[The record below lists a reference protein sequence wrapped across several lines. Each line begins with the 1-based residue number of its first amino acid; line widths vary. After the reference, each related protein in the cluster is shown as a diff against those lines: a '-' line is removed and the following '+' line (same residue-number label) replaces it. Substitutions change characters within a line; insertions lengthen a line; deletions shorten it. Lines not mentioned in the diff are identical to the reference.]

1 MVRKIIFVILILI
14 IGFLCGIL
22 FFNFFI
28 ESKISKIGFSY
39 SNLAF
44 PDKKVPINNKEK
56 EREIKIIPFFEELK
70 NEIISQKATSSFLEI
85 NFPEMKTRIWQEGEL
100 KKEVEILAKGD
111 PQEWGGTAAGLYKII
126 SKYKIAFS
134 GVAEVYMP
142 YAMNFYGKYY
152 LHGVPYYEEGDKRF
166 ENVTGGC
173 VQLSDKD
180 SETIFNLTEKEIP
193 VLVIDKYKDS
203 YLPYLKKEISDF
215 PAISAKGYLVADLDS
230 GFVLA
235 DKKMEE
241 KHPIASLTKLMTAVV
256 VAENI
261 DLRRSIEITPSMLKP
276 FGTTTGLVSGKTFK
290 AVDLFYPMLIESS
303 NDAAEVV
310 SNFLG
315 REKTIRLM
323 NEKAKSI
330 LMQDTFFVDTHGLGE
345 ENISTPRDLF
355 YLARYILNNRPPI
368 WKITKGEKVNS
379 YGEITFKDLAS
390 KNFFSTGSDFIGG
403 KTGYIKASKYNGM
416 FLFEFLDKD
425 NIERKIVIIL
435 LGSENWLLDSDSLKD
450 DADEVIDW
458 VKINFFAK
466 EEDKKN

>member
-1 MVRKIIFVILILI
+1 MIRKIIFIVLILI

-28 ESKISKIGFSY
+28 ESKISFSY
-39 SNLAF
+39 PNLTF
-44 PDKKVPINNKEK
+44 PDKKIIKNEK
-56 EREIKIIPFFEELK
+56 EREIKIVPFFEELK

-126 SKYKIAFS
+126 SKYRIAFS
-134 GVAEVYMP
+134 AIAEVYMP

-152 LHGVPYYEEGDKRF
+152 LHGVPYYEEGNKRF
-166 ENVTGGC
+166 VNVTGGC

-193 VLVIDKYKDS
+193 VLVIDKYKDN
-203 YLPYLKKEISDF
+203 YLPYFKKEISDF
-215 PAISAKGYLVADLDS
+215 PSLSAKSYLVADLDS

-241 KHPIASLTKLMTAVV
+241 KHPIASLTQLMTAVA

-276 FGTTTGLVSGKTFK
+276 LGTTTGLVSGKTFK
-290 AVDLFYPMLIESS
+290 VVDLFYPMLIESS

-310 SNFLG
+310 SNLLG

-323 NEKAKSI
+323 NEKAKAI
-330 LMQDTFFVDTHGLGE
+330 LMQDTIFVDPHGLSE

-368 WKITKGEKVNS
+368 WKITKEEKVNS
-379 YGEITFKDLAS
+379 YGELTFTGLLN
-390 KNFFSTGSDFIGG
+390 KNLFSTDTDFIGG
-403 KTGYIKASKYNGM
+403 KTGYIKESKYNGI
-416 FLFEFLDKD
+416 FLFEFSDKD
-425 NIERKIVIIL
+425 NIKRKIVIIL
-435 LGSENWLLDSDSLKD
+435 LGSENWLTDSDSLKD
-450 DADEVIDW
+450 DANKTIDW
-458 VKINFFAK
+458 VKTNFFTK
-466 EEDKKN
+466 EEVKNN